1 MTFKKKTAGLLIV
14 IACLTLLLTGCAS
27 SKTAETAADKMQVVV
42 TNSILKDMVEQVGG
56 EHVSVHSIVPVGQ
69 DPHEYEPL
77 PIDTAKTAAAALIFY
92 NGLNLEVGN
101 GWFTKLLDST
111 QQKDKENEVTFAV
124 SKGIKAITLNGK
136 KEKDPHAWLDINNG
150 MRYIDNITAVLAQ
163 KDPTHKDS
171 YQKKATAYKDKL
183 TKVDQQA
190 RMKLATIPTER
201 AVLITS
207 EGAFKYFS
215 KAYGLKSEYIWEI
228 NSENEGTP
236 AQLTRIIDLT
246 RATKIPKLFV
256 ETSVNPKSMAT
267 LSQETKVPINE
278 GKLYTDSLGV
288 QGSSGATYLAMMEW
302 NITQIYEGL
311 K

>member
-1 MTFKKKTAGLLIV
+1 MTSIKRRMILLVATVCLVLLFSGCSALKSDQKTDD
-14 IACLTLLLTGCAS
+14 TL
-27 SKTAETAADKMQVVV
+27 QVVV

-56 EHVSVHSIVPVGQ
+56 SHVAVHSIVPVGQ

-77 PIDTAKTAAAALIFY
+77 PIDTAKTAEADIIFY

-111 QQKDKENEVTFAV
+111 EQKNQENDVTFAV
-124 SKGIKAITLNGK
+124 SNGIKAIKLNGK
-136 KEKDPHAWLDINNG
+136 EEEDPHAWLDIKNG
-150 MRYIDNITAVLAQ
+150 IRYIDNIAKVLAR
-163 KDPTHKDS
+163 KDPANKAA
-171 YQKKATAYKDKL
+171 YQENANIYNEQLKA
-183 TKVDQQA
+183 VDQQA
-190 RMKLATIPTER
+190 RVSMAKIPSER

-215 KAYGLKSEYIWEI
+215 QAYGLKSEYIWEI

-246 RATKIPKLFV
+246 RGTKIPSLFV
-256 ETSVNPKSMAT
+256 ETSVNPKSMET

-278 GKLYTDSLGV
+278 GKLYTDSLGKK
-288 QGSSGATYLAMMEW
+288 GSTGATYLAMMEW
-302 NITQIYEGL
+302 NIKQIYEGL